1 MVDFPR
7 TLASDGL
14 PAHTGRSTV
23 LRYGIA
29 IGSVGLAL
37 LARAAI
43 APLLGDK
50 LPFIWFLVA
59 VAAAAWF
66 GGSGPSRLSMALG
79 FMAAEVFFIRHDRAW
94 WIVRLPDLAV
104 ALSYF
109 ASASIIVL
117 MTRAAHRNREQAIA
131 RHLRDAHAGDIRKR
145 DLVKLEEADAEEQG
159 GHAFRVMDAY
169 VKALDGSES

>member
-7 TLASDGL
+7 TLASDRL

-79 FMAAEVFFIRHDRAW
+79 FVAAEVFFIRHDRAW
-94 WIVRLPDLAV
+94 WIGSAYAALVKHMLEELVAFS
-104 ALSYF
+104 ALSRDGREG
-109 ASASIIVL
+109 VW
-117 MTRAAHRNREQAIA
+117 RAITELAG
-131 RHLRDAHAGDIRKR
+131 LDSDAT
-145 DLVKLEEADAEEQG
+145 L
-159 GHAFRVMDAY
+159 
-169 VKALDGSES
+169 